1 MLIVLNY
8 KLCHTLFYQ
17 DIKHDQRS
25 KPNQYKNTTML
36 PIIIE
41 YEPRLK
47 SKRGITLLISDKTV
61 EPWNQK
67 NRGIKMNT
75 KIDENKINT

>member
-1 MLIVLNY
+1 
-8 KLCHTLFYQ
+8 
-17 DIKHDQRS
+17 
-25 KPNQYKNTTML
+25 ML